1 MTGHPGL
8 AVARALADD
17 TRLAALRALMER
29 PHYAEE
35 LAGRLGLATSTLAF
49 HLKKLEDA
57 GLLEKRREQYF
68 AVYSIR
74 HEPFEQTL
82 RQLVLGDEHSDR
94 RQRERLAGYHRRV
107 LQTFAP
113 AGRVERLPIQAKK
126 RRLLLE
132 EFAALLEPGV
142 VYPEEQL
149 NRLFGAHHADY
160 CTVRR
165 ELVDSGLL
173 IREAQVYHLN
183 PVWQAAG
190 PSWLLEAAGGSTGP
204 GPLPDRRSASGV
216 YCITH
221 LPSGRRFLG
230 RGSGVANRL
239 ASQRAQLELGQH
251 RCAGLQE
258 DWSRD
263 GIAAFRLEVLAV
275 LEDQAETSFQR
286 GRRLAALEREW
297 RDRLD
302 CPDDYGRSS
311 GFSSSSG
318 SSS

>member
-1 MTGHPGL
+1 MSDHPGL
-8 AVARALADD
+8 TVARALADE
-17 TRLAALRALMER
+17 TRLAVLRALMDR
-29 PHYAEE
+29 PHYVEE
-35 LAGRLGLATSTLAF
+35 LAGRLGLASSTLAF

-68 AVYSIR
+68 AVYSLR
-74 HEPFEQTL
+74 HEPFEQSL
-82 RQLVLGDEHSDR
+82 RKLVLGDEHSDR

-132 EFAALLEPGV
+132 EFAALLDPGAS
-142 VYPEEQL
+142 YPEEQL
-149 NRLFGAHHADY
+149 NRLFAAHHDDY
-160 CTVRR
+160 CTIRR

-183 PVWQAAG
+183 PVWRAAG
-190 PSWLLEAAGGSTGP
+190 PSWLLEAVGGP
-204 GPLPDRRSASGV
+204 AAPRKLPVRGASGV

-251 RCAGLQE
+251 RCAALQE

-263 GIAAFRLEVLAV
+263 GIAAFRLEVLEM
-275 LEDQAETSFQR
+275 LEDLAETAFQR
-286 GRRLAALEREW
+286 GRRLAALERKW
-297 RDRLD
+297 RDQLEV
-302 CPDDYGRSS
+302 PDAYGRSS